1 VLEELRISGLGVIS
15 DAVLEFGPGLTVVTG
30 ETGAGKTMVL
40 SGLALLFGGRADYS
54 RLRPGFAAASVEG
67 RLLVGPDSAAAHA
80 VVEAGGDLEDD
91 GALLLRR
98 VIGANGR
105 SRAAAGGASV
115 PATLLSRLSEGLLAV
130 HGQSDQQRLTRP
142 GEQRLTLDRYA
153 ALDLAT
159 CRAAFAE
166 WRAAV
171 AELERRSGQARELQR
186 EAELLRHG
194 INEVQEAAPR
204 AGEDEELTALT
215 SRLEHVDALRL
226 AAHTAHGALLGDP
239 DDPAGDVVDAQS
251 LVGTARRALSQVAGA
266 DPDLDRIAQRLTE
279 LIELSADV
287 GAELADYEAQLEV
300 DPQRLAA
307 VHERRAVLSALARKY
322 GPTLADVLSWADE
335 AADRLAASDTSEE
348 AIGALRTR
356 CEAAELAY
364 REAAIVVSRG
374 RKAAA
379 SRLSDQITAELANL
393 AMGGAAVAVNV
404 RRRPAP
410 DAATQLP
417 RLSVDGDWVGAGAE
431 GVDEVEI
438 TLRAHP
444 EAPELPVQRGAS
456 GGELS
461 RVMLAVEV
469 VLAGTD
475 PLPTMVF
482 DEVDAGVGGRAA
494 VEVGRTLARLARSH
508 QVIVVTHLAQVAAFA
523 DRHLVVDKATQRAE
537 SSGSAGSTEADGA
550 VSDQPETA
558 PEGHGVTRSDIRAV
572 LGAERLAELARMLS
586 GADSTVARQHAAELL
601 AGAVASRDED
611 QRGALSSPALGEPK
625 ARSRKAVK
633 AVKARSSR

>member
-40 SGLALLFGGRADYS
+40 SGLSLLFGGRADYS
-54 RLRPGFAAASVEG
+54 RLRPGFSSASVEG
-67 RLLVGPDSAAAHA
+67 RLLVKADSPAAQA
-80 VVEAGGDLEDD
+80 VAEAGGDLEED

-98 VIGANGR
+98 VISANGR

-115 PATLLSRLSEGLLAV
+115 PATVLSRLSDSLLAV
-130 HGQSDQQRLTRP
+130 HGQSDQQRLTQP

-153 ALDLAT
+153 GLDLAA
-159 CRAAFAE
+159 CRVAFAD

-171 AELERRSGQARELQR
+171 ADLERRSGQARELQR

-194 INEVQEAAPR
+194 INEVREVAPV
-204 AGEDEELTALT
+204 AGEDAELAALT
-215 SRLEHVDALRL
+215 SRLEHADALRL

-239 DDPAGDVVDAQS
+239 DDPAGDALDAQS
-251 LVGTARRALSQVAGA
+251 LVGSARRALSQVVGA
-266 DPDLDRIAQRLTE
+266 DPDLDRIAERLTE
-279 LIELSADV
+279 LIELAADV
-287 GAELADYEAQLEV
+287 GGELASYEAQLEV

-307 VHERRAVLSALARKY
+307 VHERRSVLSALARKY

-335 AADRLAASDTSEE
+335 AAVRLAASDTSEE
-348 AIGALRTR
+348 AIGALRAR
-356 CEAAELAY
+356 CETAERVYRDAAVA
-364 REAAIVVSRG
+364 VSQG
-374 RKAAA
+374 RHAAA
-379 SRLSDQITAELANL
+379 ARLSDKITGELASL

-410 DAATQLP
+410 DAETQLP
-417 RLSVDGDWVGAGAE
+417 RMALDGEWVGAGAE
-431 GVDEVEI
+431 GLDEVEI
-438 TLRAHP
+438 TLRSHP

-494 VEVGRTLARLARSH
+494 VDVGRTLARLARSH

-523 DRHLVVDKATQRAE
+523 DRHLVVDKYTE
-537 SSGSAGSTEADGA
+537 SADTADSDQSAGSGG
-550 VSDQPETA
+550 Q
-558 PEGHGVTRSDIRAV
+558 GVTRSDIRGVA
-572 LGAERLAELARMLS
+572 GADRLAELARMLS
-586 GADSTVARQHAAELL
+586 GADSAVARQHAAELL
-601 AGAVASRDED
+601 AGAVASRDDD
-611 QRGALSSPALGEPK
+611 QRVEASRDVPRGAK
-625 ARSRKAVK
+625 RRSKKPVK